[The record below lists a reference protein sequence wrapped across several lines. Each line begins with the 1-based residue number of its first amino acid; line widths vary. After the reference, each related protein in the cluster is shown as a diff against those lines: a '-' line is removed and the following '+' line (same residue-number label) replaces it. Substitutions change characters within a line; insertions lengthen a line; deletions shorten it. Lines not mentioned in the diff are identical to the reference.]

1 MDGLP
6 FSVCAMSS
14 WLCPASTFTLR
25 ALSGQMLTTA
35 HYTAQQAAEEVFS
48 APQSERGG

>member
-6 FSVCAMSS
+6 FSVCAISS

-35 HYTAQQAAEEVFS
+35 HYTAQQAAEKEFA
-48 APQSERGG
+48 APLSDRS